1 MTVGSSGALF
11 VVTYVDFLQEVLE
24 QDPDAGQNRLVRYG
38 AASSK
43 ANPGNLLSYTVLRQI
58 DRPNRYVFLEVWDT
72 EPHYVAWQDS
82 AVTKSF
88 ITRTTPFLG
97 SPLDHR
103 LNILCGGTFDDTNGC
118 ILP

>member
-1 MTVGSSGALF
+1 M
-11 VVTYVDFLQEVLE
+11 Q
-24 QDPDAGQNRLVRYG
+24 YG

-72 EPHYVAWQDS
+72 EAHFVTWQDS
-82 AVTKSF
+82 AVTTSF
-88 ITRTTPFLG
+88 IDRTTPLLG

-103 LNILCGGTFDDTNGC
+103 LNILCGETFDDTNGC